1 MHQEHA
7 FFGGVHLET
16 NHCGDCRY
24 YLLERERELDSI
36 GRCKLGKQ
44 MGVFRSTMAGCERFA
59 LPGDDRLPEFRKARA
74 RRRTTRTEAPDYAPL
89 LSDQD
94 LKLLMGDEDM
104 SKSGIAEILA
114 VSRREGSSLL
124 DTPDAVVTFS
134 PRDDSLQS
142 KEVPAGQ
149 FSNKL
154 FMMHGNHQK

>member
-1 MHQEHA
+1 M
-7 FFGGVHLET
+7 HLET

-74 RRRTTRTEAPDYAPL
+74 RRRTTRTEAPDYAPS

-104 SKSGIAEILA
+104 SKSGLRKYSPLVGERAHLTRYPRC
-114 VSRREGSSLL
+114 SGDLL
-124 DTPDAVVTFS
+124 T
-134 PRDDSLQS
+134 
-142 KEVPAGQ
+142 AG
-149 FSNKL
+149 
-154 FMMHGNHQK
+154 